1 MSRQIDVLLE
11 RYYDSCCNYS
21 SSTNLTIKKYYS
33 NNLFHT
39 FAPSQRGALNNEL
52 RLYPKNLGG

>member
-1 MSRQIDVLLE
+1 LIFAIFNS
-11 RYYDSCCNYS
+11 
-21 SSTNLTIKKYYS
+21 
-33 NNLFHT
+33 T